1 MPRRRRIVV
10 LALAALAF
18 VGASALVAR
27 VLSVGNAERNAV
39 VAIVRAQARGDEQGV
54 LARLR
59 GCRESPRCRAQ
70 VRGALASTRRP
81 GEFQV
86 LRFDGPSGLALAG
99 RRGTARIAW
108 KAGRALSVVQCV
120 KLRTDGD
127 PVTGYSVR
135 VVALRAPIARDGS
148 C

>member
-1 MPRRRRIVV
+1 MPRRRRILV

-18 VGASALVAR
+18 VAATALVAR
-27 VLSVGNAERNAV
+27 VLTVGNAERNTV
-39 VAIVRAQARGDEQGV
+39 VAILRAQARGDERGV

-59 GCRESPRCRAQ
+59 GCRDNPPCRAQ

-81 GEFQV
+81 GEFKV
-86 LRFDGPSGLALAG
+86 LRYDGPGGVPLGG
-99 RRGTARIAW
+99 RQGTARIAW

-127 PVTGYSVR
+127 PVSGYSVR
-135 VVALRAPIARDGS
+135 VVALGAPIARDGS